1 MLRDFIYAYRIL
13 RKSPLS
19 TFVIVL
25 ALALGIGANISMFVT
40 VNSILVHPFSYPNL
54 DRIVT
59 VWETVPRLQVDHA
72 GLTPANFADF
82 QAGTRSFEQLS
93 AYQSWT
99 VNILGADRAE
109 RVEAFLVTPGFFQIF
124 GMKPALG
131 RSSHCRRH
139 PSR

>member
-1 MLRDFIYAYRIL
+1 MLRDFIYAYRLL

-19 TFVIVL
+19 TVVIVL
-25 ALALGIGANISMFVT
+25 ALALGIGANTSMFVT
-40 VNSILVHPFSYPNL
+40 VNSILLHPFSYPSL

-59 VWETVPRLQVDHA
+59 VWETVPRLQVDRA

-99 VNILGADRAE
+99 VNIL
-109 RVEAFLVTPGFFQIF
+109 
-124 GMKPALG
+124 
-131 RSSHCRRH
+131 
-139 PSR
+139 